1 MRRYDW
7 MGGVALAIFFLTGT
21 TAIAAD
27 AKLPVVKGK
36 KIVAMAGGEPI
47 TWNEL
52 EQELAP
58 PEGETGQKKPTQ
70 KEAMQTLNRMINATL
85 IVQEARRMGIDQ
97 LPELRKEM
105 DAFARVTLR
114 EELID
119 KHVKT
124 VRADEKEVE
133 KRFKEL
139 VKEWK
144 IKSIVFEKEENAKKM
159 QDALTSGKGFDE
171 TQKKFLAD
179 KTGKGSEEGKYLR
192 ARDLFPEIVDVVSKM
207 KVGAISPI
215 IPIKSGFVILRLDDI
230 RYPDPPGAKDEARR
244 DVLGKKQIE
253 SLRAYEKML
262 REKYTRVRRDVL
274 DRIDFESKEP
284 GFEKLLNDKRVV
296 VEVKG
301 EAPITVGDLAQSV
314 RQQLYHGVDRAVE
327 SKKLNSRKD
336 EILDDIVHRRVFRK
350 EALRLG
356 LDKTQSYKNKV
367 KEKEQS
373 LIFSTF
379 VQKVVAPDIKLN
391 EEELKAYYS
400 DHMKEF
406 NTPEMMRVRGLVFS
420 ERRDAEETLEKLRKG
435 SDFRWLQANTE
446 RQVDKNTQGVL
457 DFDGKLLTLQ
467 DLPAGVQKAISGAR
481 PGDSRLYASPQGHF
495 YALSV
500 QEVVPSKPQ
509 PYNEVREG
517 IAKKVYDDK
526 LKKTF
531 EEYANK
537 LRALSEVKI
546 YLK

>member
-1 MRRYDW
+1 MNRIGWIGRLI
-7 MGGVALAIFFLTGT
+7 LAILFLIGT
-21 TAIAAD
+21 AASASD
-27 AKLPVVKGK
+27 PKLPVIKGK
-36 KIVAMAGGEPI
+36 KTVAMVGGEPI
-47 TWNEL
+47 TWDEL

-58 PEGETGQKKPTQ
+58 PEGGVDKKKPT
-70 KEAMQTLNRMINATL
+70 KEETSQTLDRLINATL

-105 DAFARVTLR
+105 DAFERVTLR
-114 EELID
+114 EELIER
-119 KHVKT
+119 HVKT

-133 KRFKEL
+133 KIFKEL

-215 IPIKSGFVILRLDDI
+215 IPMKSGFVILRLDDI
-230 RYPDPPGAKDEARR
+230 RFPENPGAKDQARR
-244 DVLGKKQIE
+244 EALETQQIK

-262 REKYTRVRRDVL
+262 REKYTKVRRDVL

-301 EAPITVGDLAQSV
+301 EAPITVGDLAQSI

-336 EILDDIVHRRVFRK
+336 ETLDDIVHRRVFRK

-367 KEKEQS
+367 KEKEHS

-391 EEELKAYYS
+391 EEELKAYYN
-400 DHMKEF
+400 DHTKEF
-406 NTPEMMRVRGLVFS
+406 NTPEMMKVRGLVFS
-420 ERRDAEETLEKLRKG
+420 ERQDAEETLEKLRKG

-446 RQVDKNTQGVL
+446 RQVDKNTQGFL
-457 DFDGKLLTLQ
+457 DFDGKLITVR
-467 DLPAGVQKAISGAR
+467 DLPGGVQKAITGAR
-481 PGDSRLYASPQGHF
+481 AGDFRLYASPQGHF

-509 PYNEVREG
+509 PYNEVRES

-531 EEYANK
+531 EQYATK
-537 LRALSEVKI
+537 LRTLSEVKI

>member
-1 MRRYDW
+1 MNRIGWIGRLI
-7 MGGVALAIFFLTGT
+7 LAILFLIGT
-21 TAIAAD
+21 AASASD
-27 AKLPVVKGK
+27 PKLPVIKGK
-36 KIVAMAGGEPI
+36 KTVAMVGGEPI
-47 TWNEL
+47 TWDEL

-58 PEGETGQKKPTQ
+58 PEGGVDKKKPT
-70 KEAMQTLNRMINATL
+70 KEETSQTLDRLINATL

-105 DAFARVTLR
+105 DAFERVTLR
-114 EELID
+114 EELIER
-119 KHVKT
+119 HVKT

-133 KRFKEL
+133 KIFKEL

-215 IPIKSGFVILRLDDI
+215 IPMKSGFVILRLDDI
-230 RYPDPPGAKDEARR
+230 RFPENPGAKDQARR
-244 DVLGKKQIE
+244 EALETQQIK

-301 EAPITVGDLAQSV
+301 EAPITVGDLAQSI

-336 EILDDIVHRRVFRK
+336 ETLDDIVHRRVFRK

-367 KEKEQS
+367 KEKEHS

-391 EEELKAYYS
+391 EEELKAYHN
-400 DHMKEF
+400 DHTKEF

-420 ERRDAEETLEKLRKG
+420 ERQDAEETLEKLRKG

-446 RQVDKNTQGVL
+446 RQVDKNTQGFL
-457 DFDGKLLTLQ
+457 DFDGKLITVR
-467 DLPAGVQKAISGAR
+467 DLPGGVQKAITGAR
-481 PGDSRLYASPQGHF
+481 AGDFRLYASPQGHF

-509 PYNEVREG
+509 PYNEVRES

-531 EEYANK
+531 EQYATK
-537 LRALSEVKI
+537 LRTLSEVKI

>member
-1 MRRYDW
+1 MNRIGWIGRLI
-7 MGGVALAIFFLTGT
+7 LAILFLIGT
-21 TAIAAD
+21 AASASD
-27 AKLPVVKGK
+27 PKLPVIKGK
-36 KIVAMAGGEPI
+36 KTVAMVGGEPI
-47 TWNEL
+47 TWDEL

-58 PEGETGQKKPTQ
+58 PEGGVDKKKPT
-70 KEAMQTLNRMINATL
+70 KEETSQTLDRLINATL

-105 DAFARVTLR
+105 DAFERVTLR
-114 EELID
+114 EELIER
-119 KHVKT
+119 HVKT

-133 KRFKEL
+133 KIFKEL

-215 IPIKSGFVILRLDDI
+215 IPMKSGFVILRLDDI
-230 RYPDPPGAKDEARR
+230 RFPENPGAKDQARR
-244 DVLGKKQIE
+244 EALETQQIK

-301 EAPITVGDLAQSV
+301 EAPITVGDLAQSI

-336 EILDDIVHRRVFRK
+336 ETLDDIVHRRVFRK

-367 KEKEQS
+367 KEKEHS

-391 EEELKAYYS
+391 EEELKAYYN
-400 DHMKEF
+400 DHTKEF
-406 NTPEMMRVRGLVFS
+406 NTPEMMKVRGLVFS
-420 ERRDAEETLEKLRKG
+420 ERQDAEETLEKLRKG

-446 RQVDKNTQGVL
+446 RQVDKNTQGFL
-457 DFDGKLLTLQ
+457 DFDGKLITVR
-467 DLPAGVQKAISGAR
+467 DLPGGVQKAITGAR
-481 PGDSRLYASPQGHF
+481 AGDFRLYASPQGHF

-509 PYNEVREG
+509 PYNEVRES

-531 EEYANK
+531 EQYATK
-537 LRALSEVKI
+537 LRTLSEVKI

>member
-171 TQKKFLAD
+171 TQKKYLAD

>member
-446 RQVDKNTQGVL
+446 SQVDKNTQGVL

>member
-58 PEGETGQKKPTQ
+58 PEGETGQKKPIQ

>member
-1 MRRYDW
+1 MNRIGWIGRLI
-7 MGGVALAIFFLTGT
+7 LAILFLIGT
-21 TAIAAD
+21 AASASD
-27 AKLPVVKGK
+27 PKLPVIKGK
-36 KIVAMAGGEPI
+36 KTVAMVGGEPI
-47 TWNEL
+47 TWDEL

-58 PEGETGQKKPTQ
+58 PEGGVDKKKPT
-70 KEAMQTLNRMINATL
+70 KEETSQTLDRLINATL

-105 DAFARVTLR
+105 DAFERVTLR
-114 EELID
+114 EELIER
-119 KHVKT
+119 HVKT

-133 KRFKEL
+133 KIFKEL

-215 IPIKSGFVILRLDDI
+215 IPMKSGFVILRLDDI
-230 RYPDPPGAKDEARR
+230 RFPENPGAKDQARR
-244 DVLGKKQIE
+244 EALETQQIK

-301 EAPITVGDLAQSV
+301 EAPITVGDLAQSI

-336 EILDDIVHRRVFRK
+336 ETLDDIVHRTVFRK

-367 KEKEQS
+367 KEKEHS

-391 EEELKAYYS
+391 EEELKAYYN
-400 DHMKEF
+400 DHTKEF
-406 NTPEMMRVRGLVFS
+406 NTPEMMKVRGLVFS
-420 ERRDAEETLEKLRKG
+420 ERQDAEETLEKLRKG

-446 RQVDKNTQGVL
+446 RQVDKNTQGFL
-457 DFDGKLLTLQ
+457 DFDGKLITVR
-467 DLPAGVQKAISGAR
+467 DLPGGVQKAITGAR
-481 PGDSRLYASPQGHF
+481 AGDFRLYASPQGHF

-509 PYNEVREG
+509 PYNEVRES

-531 EEYANK
+531 EQYATK
-537 LRALSEVKI
+537 LRTLSEVKI